1 MFKRSLLF
9 AFLLS
14 LALLAAACS
23 DAVRDAAVEATARAL
38 QTTIPMTATQRATLI
53 PNPYDQLRTAQAQ
66 ATAVA
71 AEAQATMT
79 AVSRLQA
86 QQANATAQAF
96 APVIAELPFFG
107 VDPNTEGHPGW
118 LHPPLTLT
126 AKGYHSYNYGTDY
139 PQTVVRDAVLSSK
152 ITWNTRYGTGGC
164 GFVLRANGN
173 EQNPSQYV
181 VLMTRGGWLLFI
193 IFKDGQIANLRPI
206 AIRDKDS
213 KYDWHNDATNE
224 LTVVMRND
232 HIAVYTNRVLHKVFD
247 PNEMPS
253 LYVPVAAPPPSV
265 AGEVSPPSLPPPPQ
279 PPASGDGLAP
289 YLTAVEAYR
298 AQVATLLDNYLRRLD
313 SMIAQE
319 KKPSKRAAL
328 EGYRATILQ
337 ERSLLNKSASAI
349 QFYVQHPNADLNF
362 GAGFLSFVA
371 AAESSYATC
380 NFHDSWLWVLDEG
393 G

>member
-1 MFKRSLLF
+1 MFKRFLPLVLLF
-9 AFLLS
+9 S
-14 LALLAAACS
+14 LALIIAACS
-23 DAVRDAAVEATARAL
+23 DAVRDTAVEATARAL
-38 QTTIPMTATQRATLI
+38 QTAIPMTATQRATLI
-53 PNPYDQLRTAQAQ
+53 PNPYSRLQTAQAQ

-126 AKGYHSYNYGTDY
+126 AKGYHTYTYGIDY
-139 PQTVVRDAVLSSK
+139 PQTVVRDAVLSAK
-152 ITWNTRYGTGGC
+152 ITWDTRYGSGGC

-181 VLMTRGGWLLFI
+181 VLMSRGGWLFFV
-193 IFKDGQIANLRPI
+193 IFKDGQVANFRPV
-206 AIRDKDS
+206 AIRDKDR
-213 KYDWHNDATNE
+213 KYDWHNGATNE

-232 HIAVYTNRVLHKVFD
+232 RIAIYTNRALHKVFD

-253 LYVPVAAPPPSV
+253 LYVPVAAPPASAGV
-265 AGEVSPPSLPPPPQ
+265 ASPALPAPPK
-279 PPASGDGLAP
+279 PPKSREGWDSYLA
-289 YLTAVEAYR
+289 AVKSYN
-298 AQVATLLDNYLRRLD
+298 AQVGEALDAYTRRLD
-313 SMIAQE
+313 AKISHE
-319 KKPSKRAAL
+319 KDPSKRAAL
-328 EGYRATILQ
+328 ENYRATILQ
-337 ERSLLNKSASAI
+337 EKNLVNQSSGAI
-349 QFYVQHPNADLNF
+349 QFYIQHPDADLNF

-371 AAESSYATC
+371 AAESAYATC
-380 NFHDSWLWVLDEG
+380 NFHDGWLWVLDK
-393 G
+393 

>member
-9 AFLLS
+9 AILLS
-14 LALLAAACS
+14 IAVLAAACS
-23 DAVRDAAVEATARAL
+23 DEVHDAAVEATARAL

-53 PNPYDQLRTAQAQ
+53 PNPYEQLRTAQAQ

-71 AEAQATMT
+71 AGVQATMT
-79 AVSRLQA
+79 AVSRFQV
-86 QQANATAQAF
+86 QQADATAQAF

-107 VDPNTEGHPGW
+107 VDPNTEGRPGW

-126 AKGYHSYNYGTDY
+126 AKGYHSYTYGTDY
-139 PQTVVRDAVLSSK
+139 PRTVVRDGVLSSK

-164 GFVLRANGN
+164 GFVLRANGD
-173 EQNPSQYV
+173 EQKPSQYV
-181 VLMTRGGWLLFI
+181 VLMTRGGWLFFL

-232 HIAVYTNRVLHKVFD
+232 RIAVYTNRVLHKVFD

-279 PPASGDGLAP
+279 PPASRDGLAS
-289 YLTAVEAYR
+289 YLAAVETYR
-298 AQVATLLDNYLRRLD
+298 AQVATLLNKYVRRLNA
-313 SMIAQE
+313 MIKSE
-319 KKPSKRAAL
+319 NNPSKRAAL

-349 QFYVQHPNADLNF
+349 QFYVQHPDADLNF